1 MLNRCQT
8 LFLSLFFP
16 LLLASFFLASVVSCV
31 WIGGGWCGWG
41 DYSSDQYCR
50 AVGSSV
56 NKMASVDGP
65 SFPPSVEL
73 SPFSFSLQ
81 DWVAHFSQIFNR
93 FSLSL
98 KRDLKPR
105 QSCNSLSTFDVWI
118 RVRRDNSTVSSEH
131 VYIWWNGV
139 GSLLTQSQ
147 GKEARESHIVS
158 YSPQA
163 KSTSSY
169 IMYAMLYLTKDSP
182 CIRIHISTIDSTHE
196 SRASHYVFLP
206 PTLYDP
212 SYHTLRTFQ
221 SPPLSRSSPFCL
233 FHADRGTMTVYL
245 LQIACQPV
253 RACWF
258 FNASLIMH
266 AYIW

>member
-1 MLNRCQT
+1 MTDWERAQNWCHLNLPISC
-8 LFLSLFFP
+8 LLFFLLDFVSFFLSLFLF
-16 LLLASFFLASVVSCV
+16 LFVLFFLL
-31 WIGGGWCGWG
+31 
-41 DYSSDQYCR
+41 
-50 AVGSSV
+50 
-56 NKMASVDGP
+56 
-65 SFPPSVEL
+65 FPP
-73 SPFSFSLQ
+73 FSLQ
-81 DWVAHFSQIFNR
+81 DWAVHFSQIFNR
-93 FSLSL
+93 CSLSL

-105 QSCNSLSTFDVWI
+105 QTCNSLSTFDVWI
-118 RVRRDNSTVSSEH
+118 RVRRDNSTVSSEQ

-169 IMYAMLYLTKDSP
+169 IMYNMLYLTKDSP

-196 SRASHYVFLP
+196 SRASHHVFLP

-212 SYHTLRTFQ
+212 SYHTLRIFQ

-233 FHADRGTMTVYL
+233 FHADRGTMTMYL
-245 LQIACQPV
+245 LQFLANQCVHVDFLMHPWSCARI
-253 RACWF
+253 F
-258 FNASLIMH
+258 GKLEFESLFTRLSCGSLCPY
-266 AYIW
+266 ARC